1 LREAQRRLL
10 RDYVGSVVGTSR
22 KLLVVDLGWAG
33 TIQDAIAA
41 VLPDCEVHGCYAGVT
56 RGGDPSTARASKQ
69 GLVFDIPAGRGAPLL
84 GTSAGVM
91 RLWELLLRE
100 PTGSVRRL
108 ERNEAGVVRAELDA
122 PPPLTA
128 AALELAEEAR
138 ALLMATAQY
147 AGPAYAQ
154 LLGLQA
160 DVCSELLARI
170 ARLAWEGVT
179 LMPDAAFARRILEL
193 EMDEG
198 ASRGVMT
205 TLGMGGLRSGVSW
218 WPGLVVGSLAGRRRG
233 RA

>member
-1 LREAQRRLL
+1 M
-10 RDYVGSVVGTSR
+10 
-22 KLLVVDLGWAG
+22 
-33 TIQDAIAA
+33 
-41 VLPDCEVHGCYAGVT
+41 
-56 RGGDPSTARASKQ
+56 
-69 GLVFDIPAGRGAPLL
+69 FDIPAGRGAPLL

-154 LLGLQA
+154 VLGLQD

-218 WPGLVVGSLAGRRRG
+218 WPGLVVGSLAGRGRG